1 MSKVRKKRLLLLDRS
16 QLTENML
23 KLLLADES
31 VAVGALHEL
40 SELEAYAR
48 KYPID
53 LLVINSNLLAGSL
66 QKLRQALAT
75 VPSLQALPKFFLCR
89 EDEIELAQEISN
101 FAGSLK
107 TTRPFHPEAF
117 KCLLSGALL

>member
-23 KLLLADES
+23 KLLLADEP
-31 VAVGALHEL
+31 VAVSALHEL

-53 LLVINSNLLAGSL
+53 LLVINSNFLAGSCH
-66 QKLRQALAT
+66 KLRQTLANL
-75 VPSLQALPKFFLCR
+75 PQLQTLPKIFLCR
-89 EDEIELAQEISN
+89 EDETELMQETSS
-101 FAGSLK
+101 FTGSLK

-117 KCLLSGALL
+117 KRLLSGALL